1 MAAKKEAVKQ
11 EENVKPTPVPF
22 TVGFNRSQSESIV
35 YGSLILGILFAVI
48 GIVGN
53 LPLLALAALAPL
65 AIAFWHYPMIEKGK
79 PQLGANEDGLYV
91 ERIGFID
98 WAAAADFAKKI
109 IADYDVKCPSENAR
123 VRLLSGGNMQKLI
136 LGRALDG
143 DPDVIL
149 ASQPTR
155 GLDIGAVTYVHRKL
169 IEARDRGA
177 AILLISEDLD
187 EIQSLSDRIVVMS
200 EGRLSAPSLRGERSQ
215 RELGILMAGHG
226 MQQGLDAGSD
236 THAA

>member
-11 EENVKPTPVPF
+11 EESVKPTPVPF

-98 WAAAADFAKKI
+98 WAAIRMTDVKRTSVRNIELVRLDVLLTRSLDDAVTKAQTFPVWKKFMMRNWKRTPREHGRELIAINLHTLAADPEEI
-109 IADYDVKCPSENAR
+109 
-123 VRLLSGGNMQKLI
+123 LSRI
-136 LGRALDG
+136 RAFKF
-143 DPDVIL
+143 V
-149 ASQPTR
+149 
-155 GLDIGAVTYVHRKL
+155 
-169 IEARDRGA
+169 
-177 AILLISEDLD
+177 
-187 EIQSLSDRIVVMS
+187 
-200 EGRLSAPSLRGERSQ
+200 
-215 RELGILMAGHG
+215 
-226 MQQGLDAGSD
+226 
-236 THAA
+236 